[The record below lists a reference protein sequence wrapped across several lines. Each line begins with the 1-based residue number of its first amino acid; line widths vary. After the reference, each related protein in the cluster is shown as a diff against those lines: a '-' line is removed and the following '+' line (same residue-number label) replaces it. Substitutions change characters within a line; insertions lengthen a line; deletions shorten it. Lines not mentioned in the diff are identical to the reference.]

1 MRHKKSGFID
11 RLSGFSRCKPIFITP
26 ASFYYIV
33 QFLPLVFLD
42 FDILPH
48 CDAKGG
54 AEKKKSIEK
63 PKNNLIYKYKSYN
76 FTHDFKIIIY
86 KGTPFYAATMSWFN
100 QYKHSESPHLA
111 SIPQKFR

>member
-33 QFLPLVFLD
+33 QFLPVVFLD

-63 PKNNLIYKYKSYN
+63 QCSAGMYP
-76 FTHDFKIIIY
+76 
-86 KGTPFYAATMSWFN
+86 G
-100 QYKHSESPHLA
+100 
-111 SIPQKFR
+111 SIREAHG